1 MVHATQD
8 RLGHGHACGYR
19 SQFLC
24 ATNCDKLSEGKWV
37 VLLGDRVP
45 GMEDDLKTA
54 MLMAQAQQY
63 EGTLLVYHLE

>member
-1 MVHATQD
+1 
-8 RLGHGHACGYR
+8 
-19 SQFLC
+19 
-24 ATNCDKLSEGKWV
+24 LSEGKWV

-63 EGTLLVYHLE
+63 EGTLLVHHPS